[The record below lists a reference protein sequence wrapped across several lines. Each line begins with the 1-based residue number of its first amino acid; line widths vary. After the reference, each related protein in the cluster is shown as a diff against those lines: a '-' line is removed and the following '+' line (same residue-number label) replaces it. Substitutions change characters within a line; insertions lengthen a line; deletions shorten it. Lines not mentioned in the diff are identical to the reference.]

1 MGILGNLFGKEKN
14 FPALEPGSAA
24 ASQLEPF
31 RPDLERFL
39 GKVNDRLEVV
49 PTGNS
54 LYAFIG
60 KPPGA
65 FGMIWWSDGSEHNF
79 KTLMQERSLSQLRVQ
94 RLSDELRDS
103 YKRHA
108 DDERYTTMVAGKQV
122 VVTPSETFAADVEKI
137 IHEVD

>member
-1 MGILGNLFGKEKN
+1 MGFLGNLFNKEKDL
-14 FPALEPGSAA
+14 PALEPGSAA
-24 ASQLEPF
+24 AGQLEPF

-39 GKVNDRLEVV
+39 GKVNDRLELV
-49 PTGNS
+49 PTETS

-65 FGMIWWSDGSEHNF
+65 FGMIWWRDGSEHNF

-108 DDERYTTMVAGKQV
+108 GDERYTTTVAGKQV
-122 VVTPSETFAADVEKI
+122 VVTPSATFAADVEKI
-137 IHEVD
+137 IHEVV